1 MPRMQGNYHY
11 YSLYLLIYDLLDFLL
26 ICALSCF
33 EITICAFGRF
43 LESIPKQ
50 AFWLASFFY
59 LICNL
64 STTYLKI
71 FRIKLREV
79 DQNIQ
84 TVSTGFLEFCINCF
98 GPLLDST
105 LKNTYLHGFR
115 KGRSIFFFYILI
127 RQQRGEKKLK
137 NYLLRSRN
145 RRNYWNN
152 SWKAASL
159 KKFFFSFC
167 VLRPFC
173 CNFKNKTLQVDM
185 GIEPTMVLWF
195 RSKIQSESLQLS
207 KVFIDTYIGM
217 SIMYK
222 SNIQLFTC
230 E

>member
-98 GPLLDST
+98 GPLLDT
-105 LKNTYLHGFR
+105 TPKNAYLHSFGFS
-115 KGRSIFFFYILI
+115 KGCSIFFIFWFDRKEVKKNWKIIFSVFETEEIIEILAAK
-127 RQQRGEKKLK
+127 QQ
-137 NYLLRSRN
+137 
-145 RRNYWNN
+145 
-152 SWKAASL
+152 ASL
-159 KKFFFSFC
+159 KKFFFLILCAPTF
-167 VLRPFC
+167 L
-173 CNFKNKTLQVDM
+173 LQ
-185 GIEPTMVLWF
+185 F
-195 RSKIQSESLQLS
+195 
-207 KVFIDTYIGM
+207 
-217 SIMYK
+217 
-222 SNIQLFTC
+222 
-230 E
+230 

>member
-98 GPLLDST
+98 GPLLDT
-105 LKNTYLHGFR
+105 TPKNAYLHSFGFS
-115 KGRSIFFFYILI
+115 KGCSIFFIFWFD
-127 RQQRGEKKLK
+127 RKEVKKKLK
-137 NYLLRSRN
+137 NYLLRFRN
-145 RRNYWNN
+145 RRNYWNT
-152 SWKAASL
+152 SCKAAGFL
-159 KKFFFSFC
+159 KKVFSHSVC
-167 VLRPFC
+167 SDLSAAILKIKLSRWIWESNPLWYCGSDQRYNPKAYNCLRY
-173 CNFKNKTLQVDM
+173 L
-185 GIEPTMVLWF
+185 
-195 RSKIQSESLQLS
+195 
-207 KVFIDTYIGM
+207 
-217 SIMYK
+217 
-222 SNIQLFTC
+222 
-230 E
+230 